1 MRFGP
6 AVKAV
11 IECIVRLDIMFP
23 RPAEGFVIDE
33 VHAREFGG
41 VDRFQFPEAGS
52 VKVMA
57 ALDSGGRG
65 VGELGLRCGTVAPV
79 EPERGREFG
88 VLSDPH
94 RVYAGVEE
102 GKSVV

>member
-1 MRFGP
+1 MSDWSSD
-6 AVKAV
+6 V
-11 IECIVRLDIMFP
+11 CSSDLLDIMFP

-57 ALDSGGRG
+57 ALDSGGRA
-65 VGELGLRCGTVAPV
+65 VGELGLRCGTVALV

-88 VLSDPH
+88 VLIDEH
-94 RVYAGVEE
+94 
-102 GKSVV
+102 VVDALVDRGQIGGAHV